1 MSTAVITFS
10 NEGLS
15 LAKVINGSLPDC
27 TVYVHAGIQ
36 ADDQVVTFTRI
47 YDRMQ
52 EIFSSYKGI
61 VFIGPC
67 GIAVR
72 AIAPYLGHKT
82 TDPAVVVIDAGGRFA
97 ISLLSGH
104 EGGAND
110 LAIKVS
116 NVIEA
121 QPCIST
127 TTEAVK
133 TITAGIGC
141 RKNVDESVIIEALHD
156 ACKKINIDVSKI
168 RTIATAEIKR
178 SEPGLISACKNLGIP
193 LRIIPDWQMKQCT
206 QDITSSDF
214 VKETTGLPGVAEPA
228 ALVSGRNTKLIL
240 KRHVYQGV
248 TVALAQEHCMWS
260 E

>member
-15 LAKVINGSLPDC
+15 LAKVIRSSLPDC

-61 VFIGPC
+61 VFIGPS

-72 AIAPYLGHKT
+72 AIAPYIAHKT

-97 ISLLSGH
+97 VSLLSGH
-104 EGGAND
+104 EGGANE
-110 LAIKVS
+110 LAVQVANSIGA
-116 NVIEA
+116 E
-121 QPCIST
+121 PCIST

-141 RKNVDESVIIEALHD
+141 RKNCDETSIIEALHD
-156 ACKKINIDVSKI
+156 ACKKIDIHISKI

-178 SEPGLISACKNLGIP
+178 NEPGLISACRKLGIP
-193 LRIIPDWQMKQCT
+193 LRIIPDWHMKQCT
-206 QDITSSDF
+206 QACTSSDF

-240 KRHVYQGV
+240 NRHVYQGV
-248 TVALAQEHCMWS
+248 TVALAQEHCLWS

>member
-1 MSTAVITFS
+1 MSIAVITFS

-15 LAKVINGSLPDC
+15 LAKVIKGSLPDC

-36 ADDQVVTFTRI
+36 AENQEISFTRI
-47 YDRMQ
+47 FDKMQ

-61 VFIGPC
+61 VFLGPC

-72 AIAPYLGHKT
+72 AIAPYIGHKT

-104 EGGAND
+104 EGGANE
-110 LAIKVS
+110 LAVQVS
-116 NVIEA
+116 NCIGAE
-121 QPCIST
+121 PCIST

-141 RKNVDESVIIEALHD
+141 RKNIDECVIIEAVND
-156 ACKKINIDVSKI
+156 ACKKINVDISMI

-178 SEPGLISACKNLGIP
+178 NEPGLVSACRNLGIP
-193 LRIIPDWQMKQCT
+193 LRIIPDWQMKQCI
-206 QDITSSDF
+206 QDTFSSDF

>member
-1 MSTAVITFS
+1 MSIAVITFS

-15 LAKVINGSLPDC
+15 LAKVIKGSLPDC
-27 TVYVHAGIQ
+27 TVFVHAGIQ
-36 ADDQVVTFTRI
+36 ADHHAVIFTRI

-52 EIFSSYKGI
+52 EIFSLYKGI

-72 AIAPYLGHKT
+72 AIAPYIGHKT
-82 TDPAVVVIDAGGRFA
+82 TDPAVVVIDVGGRFA
-97 ISLLSGH
+97 VSLLSGH
-104 EGGAND
+104 EGGANE
-110 LAIKVS
+110 LAVQVANCIGA
-116 NVIEA
+116 E
-121 QPCIST
+121 PCIST

-141 RKNVDESVIIEALHD
+141 RKNSNESVIIEALHD
-156 ACKKINIDVSKI
+156 ACKIINTDISKI

-178 SEPGLISACKNLGIP
+178 NEPGLIAACKKLDIP

-206 QDITSSDF
+206 HDISSSDF

-240 KRHVYQGV
+240 RRHVFQGV